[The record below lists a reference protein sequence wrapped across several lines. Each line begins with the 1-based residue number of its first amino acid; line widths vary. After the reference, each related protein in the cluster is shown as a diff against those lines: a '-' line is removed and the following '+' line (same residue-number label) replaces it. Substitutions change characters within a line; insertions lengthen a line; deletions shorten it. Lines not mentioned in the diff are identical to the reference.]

1 MSALSFPHA
10 TITIVPKFG
19 GAGNTPA
26 PLGSGKLSIAQDHA
40 GNVSMQGSD
49 WTLSLPA
56 TTRAT
61 RTAVTSY
68 LISLPPTARL
78 SRTGPASGGGKD
90 FTFDHG
96 ADADLRLDFDKADGD
111 ALAVFD
117 TLFEADDGGGN
128 GNDYYGDGAAAIPP
142 PPPPAYPTR
151 VAKDLSHAN
160 SLAVVDEHGDVVG
173 VVAEGVE
180 LDHEAAPPTYESD
193 TDSVVIELSSLPVV
207 DLGPQQQQQQQQ
219 QSQSDEQK
227 QAVAVRV
234 KMMHDASANVL
245 LTSNY
250 VSTGLVV
257 GSSVLGK
264 VIKTGAASLKTLIPV
279 AAKPWQPTPET
290 KQNLDKF
297 SKGAATTADMTRRAA
312 ETVASV
318 ATTAGQK
325 VAKKIIPAS
334 AAESHTGHASWN
346 LLKTTVH
353 AVSNVLDAVTD
364 AGKSLYKDS
373 VDAGGELV
381 NHRWGPEAGSAFR
394 SSLGAAGNVALI
406 YFDAKGVGRRA
417 FLKHAAKGA
426 VNVQLKD
433 GRVVSLGSKDDLKKG
448 ALEAAAATTTAVPSS
463 SGAGG
468 SSGGGGGGWPA
479 MGKGP
484 GGAQQPPP
492 RPSPGALKN

>member
-19 GAGNTPA
+19 SAPA
-26 PLGSGKLSIAQDHA
+26 PLGSGKLTIAQEPS
-40 GNVSMQGSD
+40 GSVSLQGKD
-49 WTLSLPA
+49 WTLSLPP
-56 TTRAT
+56 TTRAK

-78 SRTGPASGGGKD
+78 SRTAGGAGKD
-90 FTFDHG
+90 FTFDDG
-96 ADADLRLDFDKADGD
+96 ADADLRLDFDKAD
-111 ALAVFD
+111 ANSLAIFD
-117 TLFEADDGGGN
+117 TLFETEG
-128 GNDYYGDGAAAIPP
+128 YDGAASDAA
-142 PPPPAYPTR
+142 PPPAYPNR
-151 VAKDLSHAN
+151 VGKDLSHAN
-160 SLAVVDEHGDVVG
+160 SLAVVDEQGDVVG

-180 LDHEAAPPTYESD
+180 LDHEEAAPPTYESD

-207 DLGPQQQQQQQQ
+207 NLGPQQQ
-219 QSQSDEQK
+219 DLDDKERE
-227 QAVAVRV
+227 AVAVRV
-234 KMMHDASANVL
+234 KVIRDASTGVL
-245 LTSNY
+245 LTSEY

-264 VIKTGAASLKTLIPV
+264 AVKTGAASLKTLIPV
-279 AAKPWQPTPET
+279 AAKPWQPTPGT
-290 KQNLDKF
+290 KQNIDKF
-297 SKGAATTADMTRRAA
+297 VKGAATTADMTRRAA

-325 VAKKIIPAS
+325 VAAKLIPAS
-334 AAESHTGHASWN
+334 ATESHTGHASWE
-346 LLKTTVH
+346 LLKNTVH

-381 NHRWGPEAGSAFR
+381 GHRYGPEAQLAFR

-426 VNVQLKD
+426 VTNVRLKD
-433 GRVVSLGSKDDLKKG
+433 GRIVSLGKGEDLKKSG
-448 ALEAAAATTTAVPSS
+448 IWDAARAGLSSISGSAGVGSRSS
-463 SGAGG
+463 SSYVGAV
-468 SSGGGGGGWPA
+468 
-479 MGKGP
+479 
-484 GGAQQPPP
+484 PPP
-492 RPSPGALKN
+492 RPAAGTLKK